1 MRVPYRDLVQKASK
15 FKPDMARATEADTLI
30 ARPRLGPTGLRL
42 VGRIA
47 SYADSIGL
55 DPLEVAKA
63 AASVAALEPDIRHSV
78 IVHMGESGPADASVA
93 EPDVSTDLEVI
104 ATVACTPSAFLGACV
119 PQAATVSL
127 LRSMSNRSLKQP
139 WNSEWFRKEAYRLV
153 SIAGAPSDQDVARNA
168 IAARVDTLWSGMA
181 AECVY
186 SMLREGQAQI
196 GERLWIEAT
205 DGTDLNGWMYESL
218 LDKLRSMPWLRA
230 EIFSQL
236 QYRGVASFAE
246 ALGTNGEW
254 TATVFDGEDL
264 LETSSAPSVLV
275 DWFASFAIMAAV
287 RPFHDNGSG
296 RWMIPFVSARDG
308 VGILMLSAA
317 LRERPDAILR
327 DLHLPGTEWARQLDR
342 RVYREDGGLPTIEVD
357 GERVPVM
364 DLSEK
369 QATERSVFYTYNE
382 VGERTAWWHIA
393 EDGEEERGQ

>member
-1 MRVPYRDLVQKASK
+1 MRVPYRDLVQRASG
-15 FKPDMARATEADTLI
+15 FEPDMARATEAAAKSTCCL
-30 ARPRLGPTGLRL
+30 APVSLRL

-47 SYADSIGL
+47 SYANSIGL
-55 DPLEVAKA
+55 DSLEVAKA
-63 AASVAALEPDIRHSV
+63 AASVVALEPDIRHSV

-119 PQAATVSL
+119 PQAATVTL

-153 SIAGAPSDQDVARNA
+153 SIAGAPSDRDVARNA

-196 GERLWIEAT
+196 GERLWIESAT
-205 DGTDLNGWMYESL
+205 ADLNGWMYESL

-236 QYRGVASFAE
+236 QYRGIADFAE
-246 ALGTNGEW
+246 SLNTNGEW

-264 LETSSAPSVLV
+264 LEISSAPSVLV
-275 DWFASFAIMAAV
+275 DWFASFAIMAAAK
-287 RPFHDNGSG
+287 PFHDNNNG
-296 RWMIPFVSARDG
+296 RWVFPFVSAREG
-308 VGILMLSAA
+308 VGILLLSAA

-327 DLHLPGTEWARQLDR
+327 GLHLPGAEWARRGDCH
-342 RVYREDGGLPTIEVD
+342 VYREDDGSRTIEVD

-364 DLSEK
+364 GLSGR
-369 QATERSVFYTYNE
+369 QATEKSVFYTYNE